1 MDRCFSGIYRWHDS
15 STEDNEG
22 VRGLLLLLAYYKEPL
37 LRSNCIFR
45 ITGKW
50 SLTAK
55 HYIKHTREAYSYW
68 ISRFIREH
76 KDKNLKTRFAC
87 FGRAR
92 AAPYWAFGYSTH
104 FARSCFTVGYSEANR
119 LHAFRHSFATH
130 LLESGY
136 DIRTIQELLGHSD
149 VWTTML
155 YTHVLNRGGLGVQS
169 PIDRMWFILACL
181 VKIGLIWLLVMRSRE
196 YYGRKMKL
204 LCEVPV

>member
-15 STEDNEG
+15 STKDNEG

-55 HYIKHTREAYSYW
+55 HYIKRTREAYSYW

-92 AAPYWAFGYSTH
+92 AAPYWSFGHSAH

-119 LHAFRHSFATH
+119 LPHVPPLICNAST
-130 LLESGY
+130 G
-136 DIRTIQELLGHSD
+136 IRLQYPHHPRTSRSQRCFNH
-149 VWTTML
+149 
-155 YTHVLNRGGLGVQS
+155 YGLHPRPQ
-169 PIDRMWFILACL
+169 PR
-181 VKIGLIWLLVMRSRE
+181 RSRRSKP
-196 YYGRKMKL
+196 YRPNVICLY
-204 LCEVPV
+204 PI